1 MLGWL
6 ANNID
11 FIFEVIGVAVTVG
24 TAVVQLFSGKKW
36 AGWIVKICNWLS
48 VVNTE
53 ENKEI
58 IKKAL
63 AKKTK

>member
-1 MLGWL
+1 MIELL

-11 FIFEVIGVAVTVG
+11 LIFEVIGVAVTVG
-24 TAVVQLFSGKKW
+24 TTVVQLFSGKKW
-36 AGWIVKICNWLS
+36 AERIVKICNWLS

-63 AKKTK
+63 EKKKK